1 MDFTTEL
8 EATGGT
14 TTGFVVPD
22 AVVEALGAGRRPKV
36 AATVNG
42 HTWRTSIAPMG
53 GRHLLGASAAVRAAA
68 GIAAGETH
76 TVTVEVDDAPRT
88 VEVPDELAVALAA
101 SPTAAAAWAALSYS
115 QQRRH
120 VDPLAAA
127 KAPETR
133 ARRVAATMAALT
145 SD

>member
-14 TTGFVVPD
+14 TAGFVVPD

-42 HTWRTSIAPMG
+42 HTWRTSIAPTG
-53 GRHLLGASAAVRAAA
+53 GRNLLGASAAVRAAA
-68 GIAAGETH
+68 GIAGGETH
-76 TVTVEVDDAPRT
+76 TVTVVVDDVPRT
-88 VEVPDELAVALAA
+88 VEVPDELAAALAA

-145 SD
+145 AD